1 MIVVLRDTNQ
11 ISVRLFLYLFER
23 NPMAETIEN
32 KNEEFS
38 MQTLQQTA
46 AAEVKQEP
54 ETSQRVELNSLAM
67 LRTHD
72 SDEQMAEH
80 MKRNL
85 EHSHRQKVDLSEE
98 LDRQRVV
105 GHSLGQ
111 SLAQE
116 TINIPEQNKPQPK
129 LTPATAPASP
139 APRPHM

>member
-1 MIVVLRDTNQ
+1 
-11 ISVRLFLYLFER
+11 
-23 NPMAETIEN
+23 MAETIEN

-72 SDEQMAEH
+72 SNEQMAEH

-105 GHSLGQ
+105 GHSWGQ
-111 SLAQE
+111 SLA
-116 TINIPEQNKPQPK
+116 PK

>member
-1 MIVVLRDTNQ
+1 
-11 ISVRLFLYLFER
+11 
-23 NPMAETIEN
+23 MAETIEN

-38 MQTLQQTA
+38 MQTLQQTV

-105 GHSLGQ
+105 EHSLGQ
-111 SLAQE
+111 SLAQKAVD
-116 TINIPEQNKPQPK
+116 ISEQNKPQPE

>member
-1 MIVVLRDTNQ
+1 MYIEMVD
-11 ISVRLFLYLFER
+11 
-23 NPMAETIEN
+23 ETGQVSKE
-32 KNEEFS
+32 
-38 MQTLQQTA
+38 MLQQTV
-46 AAEVKQEP
+46 AAEVKPEP

-85 EHSHRQKVDLSEE
+85 EYSHRQKVDLSEE

-116 TINIPEQNKPQPK
+116 TINIPEQNKPQPE